1 MLFLAGYQLLQNIIK
16 STEVRFPDAVM
27 AQLHPDCIDMCR
39 KLLRRDPGV
48 SYFSLMVESC
58 VVVTECTPAL
68 FMLPC
73 GRFGI
78 EMFKERCLSHQ
89 RCSNQCNLL

>member
-16 STEVRFPDAVM
+16 STEVRFPEAVM

-48 SYFSLMVESC
+48 
-58 VVVTECTPAL
+58 
-68 FMLPC
+68 
-73 GRFGI
+73 
-78 EMFKERCLSHQ
+78 
-89 RCSNQCNLL
+89 